1 MLKAIEKALLLQE
14 FEILRFASTDLLMQ
28 LAEVSHEEAFRA
40 GETLLCLDEPATRL
54 LLLVLGEAAFEDSD
68 ESLLRKTALN
78 LWPCLAGARQP
89 ATCRCVTD
97 CTVLTFPAE
106 DLMDLLSDEPEL
118 SLALLR
124 YSARQH
130 LAHPA

>member
-14 FEILRFASTDLLMQ
+14 FELLRFASTDLLMH
-28 LAEVSHEEAFRA
+28 LAAVSHEEAFRA
-40 GETLLCLDEPATRL
+40 GETLLRMDEPATRL
-54 LLLVLGEAAFEDSD
+54 LLLVLGDAAFEGS
-68 ESLLRKTALN
+68 EKCLLRKTALN

-97 CTVLTFPAE
+97 CTVLTLAAE

-130 LAHPA
+130 LAYPA